1 MVSLEKEALRIPLV
15 SELMI
20 PAEKVAHVQ
29 IGNPLEHA
37 LLVLVK
43 SGYSAVPVLDP
54 TFKFQGVISKTKI
67 LEETL
72 GIEQFELN
80 RLSEMTVSEV
90 MDDEVPCLQLGDSMI
105 DAMHKLIDYPFVCVT
120 NEEGEFDGI
129 VTRRTILK
137 QFSKHYH
144 ETFKHTM
151 VEASQ

>member
-1 MVSLEKEALRIPLV
+1 MVSLEKETLRIPSV

-20 PAEKVAHVQ
+20 PSEKVAHVQ

-54 TFKFQGVISKTKI
+54 AYRFQGVVSKSRI
-67 LEETL
+67 LEETM
-72 GIEQFELN
+72 GIEQFEMD
-80 RLSEMTVSEV
+80 RLSEILVKEV
-90 MDDEVPCLQLGDSMI
+90 MDDKVPCLQKNDTMI
-105 DAMHKLIDYPFVCVT
+105 DALHKLIDYPFVCVT

-129 VTRRTILK
+129 ITRRTILK

-144 ETFKHTM
+144 ETFKYTM
-151 VEASQ
+151 VETTV

>member
-1 MVSLEKEALRIPLV
+1 MVSLEKEATRIPLV

>member
-105 DAMHKLIDYPFVCVT
+105 DAMHKLIDFPFVCVT

-129 VTRRTILK
+129 ITRRTILK

-151 VEASQ
+151 VATE

>member
-1 MVSLEKEALRIPLV
+1 MVSAEKEKLELPLV

-20 PAEKVAHVQ
+20 PSEKVAHVQ
-29 IGNPLEHA
+29 VGNPLEHA

-54 TFKFQGVISKTKI
+54 NYKFRGIISKTKI

-80 RLSEMTVSEV
+80 RLSEIQVSEI
-90 MDDEVPCLQLGDSMI
+90 MEKNTPCLKKDDHMI
-105 DAMHKLIDYPFVCVT
+105 DALHKLIDHPFVCVAAD
-120 NEEGEFDGI
+120 NGEFDGI

-144 ETFKHTM
+144 ETLKR
-151 VEASQ
+151 AY